1 MFFKRKYC
9 MFACNL
15 SSVAILCGQNPET
28 LTQFVSFGEMLQF
41 SKGPAFCTFIQIIY
55 VLLFFCRFLYVPYY
69 MVRFDK
75 AFSQVIHGQKEITL
89 FAVYQSRN

>member
-28 LTQFVSFGEMLQF
+28 LTQFVSFGEML
-41 SKGPAFCTFIQIIY
+41 
-55 VLLFFCRFLYVPYY
+55 
-69 MVRFDK
+69 
-75 AFSQVIHGQKEITL
+75 
-89 FAVYQSRN
+89 